1 MARKGADMRILRKSR
16 GGTLSEFWRQSPQT
30 VRPRS
35 YGKVPFWLC
44 LAAFCITAVVVYQWG
59 RDRWRPTRIE
69 PMYTATAY
77 VVERPHKA
85 ATTDRAED
93 AYDQRSPPYDV
104 CDTRLPFVFTA
115 DGPRQAAETANALA
129 DRYATN
135 RHAQWQTEIEGPCLK
150 ARHAAEEAR
159 QDYSERTARL
169 AQFERQLREA
179 ANAAARPKPM
189 IEPAPPVPPPMID
202 NPQWRQRQLK
212 LAELRR
218 QREQLLVN
226 RTPAHPAVQRID
238 LRIDEAEEALAAI
251 PRQIPNPHAD
261 DRPSKAATVARADNQ
276 AAERIAQENQQKLH
290 DFAVAVEKARQ
301 ARDVAERAEKQ
312 AIQRQQAEPQL
323 VVEYAKVVQDPLLVD
338 YGWRRLMWSTLAAS
352 ALMAFGIGG
361 VWLGA
366 TIEPAVS
373 SIGQVEAAL
382 RGPIIGTIPAQ
393 DPMSDSDTPER
404 QASLR
409 RAAITIGLLLMAACP
424 VAAVWGIAGL

>member
-1 MARKGADMRILRKSR
+1 M
-16 GGTLSEFWRQSPQT
+16 
-30 VRPRS
+30 
-35 YGKVPFWLC
+35 
-44 LAAFCITAVVVYQWG
+44 VVYPWG
-59 RDRWRPTRIE
+59 RDRWRPMRIE
-69 PMYTATAY
+69 PTYTATAY

-85 ATTDRAED
+85 AAGGRAD
-93 AYDQRSPPYDV
+93 NGRDQRLPPGSES
-104 CDTRLPFVFTA
+104 DTRLPFVFTA

-129 DRYATN
+129 DGYATN

-150 ARHAAEEAR
+150 ARRAAEEAR

-169 AQFERQLREA
+169 AQFERQLHDK
-179 ANAAARPKPM
+179 AARLAAKPKPA

-202 NPQWRQRQLK
+202 NPHWLRGQLK

-251 PRQIPNPHAD
+251 PRQISNPHAD
-261 DRPSKAATVARADNQ
+261 DRPSKAATVARVDNQ
-276 AAERIAQENQQKLH
+276 AADRLAEENQQKLH
-290 DFAVAVEKARQ
+290 DFAAAVEKARQ
-301 ARDVAERAEKQ
+301 ARDAAERAEKQ
-312 AIQRQQAEPQL
+312 AIRRQQAEPQL
-323 VVEYAKVVQDPLLVD
+323 VVEYAKVVQDPLAID

-352 ALMAFGIGG
+352 ALMAFGIAG

-393 DPMSDSDTPER
+393 DPMSDSDTAER

-409 RAAITIGLLLMAACP
+409 RVAITIGLLLMAACP
-424 VAAVWGIAGL
+424 VAAVWGIAGM